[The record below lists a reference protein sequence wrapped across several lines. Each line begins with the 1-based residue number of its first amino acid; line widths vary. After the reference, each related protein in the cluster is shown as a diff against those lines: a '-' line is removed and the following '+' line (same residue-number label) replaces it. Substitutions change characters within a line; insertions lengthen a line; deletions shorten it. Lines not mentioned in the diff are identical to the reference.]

1 MNKPS
6 FTTGYENLSLTDRLM
21 RVVNAP
27 RTSFEAVRDDPTT
40 QDWLLPVMLMCLVWI
55 GSNYVTLSVTSDP
68 GLPAM
73 QERLEGLTEE
83 ERQQALQNLDTWRE
97 HGWMTLP
104 LVNGFSTVVCVGLVM
119 LAVGRWILRA
129 DVTLR
134 QMLTLKGYAAVI
146 VAIEHVVSTPLMLFA
161 QKPFV
166 HLGPG
171 AFVGKEAAGT
181 FFGQLLIGINLFDL
195 WQVYV
200 IGTGL
205 SVMAQVPAN
214 RALGMVLFLWVFWLA
229 LGAAVPEPPGPLP
242 PAPEAPAE

>member
-6 FTTGYENLSLTDRLM
+6 FSTGYEDLSLADRLA
-21 RVVNAP
+21 RVVYAP
-27 RTSFEAVRDDPTT
+27 RTSYEAVRDDPTS
-40 QDWLLPVMLMCLVWI
+40 QDWLVPVMLMCLVWI
-55 GSNYVTLSVTSDP
+55 GSNYATLSVTGDP

-73 QERLEGLTEE
+73 QDRLNGLSEE
-83 ERQQALQNLDTWRE
+83 HRQQAMENLETWRD

-104 LVNGFSTVVCVGLVM
+104 LVNGLSTVVCVGLVM

-146 VAIEHVVSTPLMLFA
+146 VAIEKVVSTPLMLIS

-171 AFVGKEAAGT
+171 AFVGEEAAGT
-181 FFGQLLIGINLFDL
+181 FLGKLLIGINLFDM

-229 LGAAVPEPPGPLP
+229 IGAAVPDQPGPLP

>member
-6 FTTGYENLSLTDRLM
+6 FSTGYEDLSLTDRLA
-21 RVVNAP
+21 RVVYAP
-27 RTSFEAVRDDPTT
+27 RTSFEAVRDDPTS

-55 GSNYVTLSVTSDP
+55 GSNYATLSVTADP

-73 QERLEGLTEE
+73 QDRLNGLPEE
-83 ERQQALQNLDTWRE
+83 QRQEALQNLETWRE

-119 LAVGRWILRA
+119 LAVGRWIFRV
-129 DVTLR
+129 DVSLR

-146 VAIEHVVSTPLMLFA
+146 VAIEKVVSTPLMLFA
-161 QKPFV
+161 QKPFI

-171 AFVGKEAAGT
+171 AFVGEEAGKT
-181 FFGQLLIGINLFDL
+181 FFGKLLIGINLFDL
-195 WQVYV
+195 WQVFV

-205 SVMAQVPAN
+205 SVMAQVPAK
-214 RALGMVLFLWVFWLA
+214 RALGMVLFLLVFWLA
-229 LGAAVPEPPGPLP
+229 MGAAVPEPPGPLP
-242 PAPEAPAE
+242 PAPGTPTE

>member
-6 FTTGYENLSLTDRLM
+6 FSTGYEDLSLADRLA
-21 RVVNAP
+21 RVVYAP
-27 RTSFEAVRDDPTT
+27 RTSFEAVRDDPTS
-40 QDWLLPVMLMCLVWI
+40 QDWLLPVMLMCLIWI
-55 GSNYVTLSVTSDP
+55 GSNYATLSVTADP

-73 QERLEGLTEE
+73 QDRLNGLPEE
-83 ERQQALQNLDTWRE
+83 QRQEALQNLETWRE

-104 LVNGFSTVVCVGLVM
+104 LVDGFSTVVCVGLVM

-129 DVTLR
+129 EVSLR

-146 VAIEHVVSTPLMLFA
+146 VAIEKIMSTPLMLLA

-171 AFVGKEAAGT
+171 VFVGEEAAGT
-181 FFGQLLIGINLFDL
+181 FFGKLLIGANLFDL
-195 WQVYV
+195 WQVFV

-205 SVMAQVPAN
+205 SVMAQVSAK
-214 RALGMVLFLWVFWLA
+214 RGLATVLFLWVFWLA
-229 LGAAVPEPPGPLP
+229 MGAAVPEPPGPLP
-242 PAPEAPAE
+242 PAPETSAE

>member
-6 FTTGYENLSLTDRLM
+6 FSTGYEDLSLADRLM
-21 RVVNAP
+21 RVVYAP
-27 RTSFEAVRDDPTT
+27 RSSFEAVRDDPAT

-55 GSNYVTLSVTSDP
+55 GSNYATLSVTADP

-73 QERLEGLTEE
+73 QERLQGLPEE
-83 ERQQALQNLDTWRE
+83 QRQEALQNLETWRE

-119 LAVGRWILRA
+119 LGVGRWILRA

-146 VAIEHVVSTPLMLFA
+146 VAIEKVVSTPLMLFS

-171 AFVGKEAAGT
+171 AFVGEEAAGT
-181 FFGQLLIGINLFDL
+181 FLGKMLIGVNLFDL

-200 IGTGL
+200 VGTGL

-214 RALGMVLFLWVFWLA
+214 RAIAVVLFVWLVWLA
-229 LGAAVPEPPGPLP
+229 MGAAVPEPPGPLP

>member
-6 FTTGYENLSLTDRLM
+6 FSTGYEDLSLTDRLA
-21 RVVNAP
+21 RVVYAP
-27 RTSFEAVRDDPTT
+27 RTSFEAVRDDPTS
-40 QDWLLPVMLMCLVWI
+40 QDWLLPVLLMCLIWI
-55 GSNYVTLSVTSDP
+55 GSNYATLSVTADP

-73 QERLEGLTEE
+73 QDRLNGLPEE
-83 ERQQALQNLDTWRE
+83 QRQQALENLETWRE

-119 LAVGRWILRA
+119 LAVGRWILRV
-129 DVTLR
+129 DVSLR

-146 VAIEHVVSTPLMLFA
+146 VAIEKVVSTPLMLLS

-171 AFVGKEAAGT
+171 AFVGEEGAGT
-181 FFGQLLIGINLFDL
+181 FFGKLLIGANLFDL
-195 WQVYV
+195 WQVFV

-205 SVMAQVPAN
+205 SVMAQVPAK
-214 RALGMVLFLWVFWLA
+214 RALAVVLFLWMFWLA
-229 LGAAVPEPPGPLP
+229 IGASVPEPPGPLP
-242 PAPEAPAE
+242 PAPETPAQ